1 MKKTWQQK
9 IDGAKPPEVFITE
22 RAKLGV
28 PEGAKM
34 LISSPGEV
42 REELFK
48 VPPGKAITKAEL
60 GQRLAARHGADVT
73 CPLTTGI
80 FVRIVAEAAL
90 DEIEA
95 GANPEAVA
103 PFWRVVGPKDPA
115 AKKIRCGRDW
125 IEARRRQEGISR

>member
-28 PEGAKM
+28 AEGAKM
-34 LISSPGEV
+34 LISTPAEV
-42 REELFK
+42 REELMR
-48 VPPGKAITKAEL
+48 VPPGTAISKAEL
-60 GQRLAARHGADVT
+60 GQLLAARHGADVT

-90 DEIEA
+90 DELES
-95 GANPEAVA
+95 GAALENVA
-103 PFWRVVGPKDPA
+103 PFWRVIGPKDKA
-115 AKKIRCGRDW
+115 AKRIRCGPEW
-125 IEARRRQEGISR
+125 IAEARDREGID

>member
-28 PEGAKM
+28 AEGAKM
-34 LISSPGEV
+34 LISSPAEI
-42 REELFK
+42 RETLFQLER
-48 VPPGKAITKAEL
+48 GTSITKAEL

-73 CPLTTGI
+73 CPLTAGI
-80 FVRIVAEAAL
+80 FLRIVAEAAL
-90 DEIEA
+90 DEIDA
-95 GANPEAVA
+95 GAKLESVA

-115 AKKIRCGRDW
+115 AKKIRCGPEW
-125 IEARRRQEGISR
+125 IAERRWVEGIS